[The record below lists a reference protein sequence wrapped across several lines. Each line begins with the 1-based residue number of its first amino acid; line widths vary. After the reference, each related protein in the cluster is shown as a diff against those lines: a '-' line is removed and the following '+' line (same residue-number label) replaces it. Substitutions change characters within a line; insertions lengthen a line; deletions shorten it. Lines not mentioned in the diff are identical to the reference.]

1 MAGWAT
7 PFLRWEQDSDSVCN
21 PNRAGIPEAGSAFRR
36 TGRASDGIWERG
48 RHTFR
53 IVFSVVR
60 VEEER

>member
-1 MAGWAT
+1 MAGWAM
-7 PFLRWEQDSDSVCN
+7 PFLRWEQDSDSVFS
-21 PNRAGIPEAGSAFRR
+21 PNGAGILEAGPAFCR
-36 TGRASDGIWERG
+36 TGLASDGIWERG